1 MPLTLLPPD
10 FLPNISSTAAAIGIV
25 VFAALLL
32 LLLVLLLRARNRH
45 RKSPLPALAEP
56 PETLAPSAPS
66 AAERE
71 RLEQAAGARHR
82 AGALAQQRRE
92 ATQAAETATAEAD
105 KTRLLQ
111 EAQSLKQREEEA
123 KRESYRAQK
132 AAEQAAKERHKQE
145 HEERLRHKALA
156 DAAARAELEAQDQ
169 ARQQEELRKIQ
180 AEAGQTLAQGLSKTR
195 TQGFMARLNGLF
207 RQPQAL
213 DESTLAELE
222 EILFSADIGVQTASR
237 LVGLAREKIA
247 QGESLTGE
255 RVKKAIR
262 DEILKMVDLPTKDTL
277 SGGGPPQVVMV
288 VGVNGSGKTTT
299 IGKLAAQLR
308 DQGKKVV
315 LAAGDTFR
323 AAATEQLDV
332 WAERARARLVIGP
345 ENGDPGAVV
354 FEAIKCA
361 REQQADVVLADTAG
375 RLHTK
380 GPLMEEL
387 KKVRRVMHKALPGA
401 PHEVLLV
408 LDATTGQNAISQA
421 RQFREVVGVTAIAL
435 TKLDGTAKGGVII
448 GICDELKIPVA
459 WIGIGEKVTDLRR
472 FEPRDFV
479 AALFD

>member
-1 MPLTLLPPD
+1 MPLVLLAFD
-10 FLPNISSTAAAIGIV
+10 FPVVIGIV
-25 VFAALLL
+25 VVAALLL
-32 LLLVLLLRARNRH
+32 LLLVLLLRARKRH
-45 RKSPLPALAEP
+45 RKSPLPPALAEP

-66 AAERE
+66 AAELE

-82 AGALAQQRRE
+82 AEALAQQRRE
-92 ATQAAETATAEAD
+92 AAQAAKTATAEAD

-132 AAEQAAKERHKQE
+132 AAEQAAKDRHKQE
-145 HEERLRHKALA
+145 QEERLRLKALA
-156 DAAARAELEAQDQ
+156 DQAARAESEAQEQ

-354 FEAIKCA
+354 
-361 REQQADVVLADTAG
+361 
-375 RLHTK
+375 
-380 GPLMEEL
+380 
-387 KKVRRVMHKALPGA
+387 
-401 PHEVLLV
+401 
-408 LDATTGQNAISQA
+408 
-421 RQFREVVGVTAIAL
+421 
-435 TKLDGTAKGGVII
+435 
-448 GICDELKIPVA
+448 
-459 WIGIGEKVTDLRR
+459 
-472 FEPRDFV
+472 
-479 AALFD
+479 